1 MIILTRKDRDG
12 SMKQVLASV
21 AFILGF
27 TAASNAGAFEVNSL
41 AYINQLDGKSFS
53 KMDMA
58 AIAAPLIQIAQ
69 DLPKLNTGPGNLGL
83 VWQEGEF
90 NTASIDQTGTS
101 NVGLIRQIGYNN
113 FASITQSGHGH
124 QALIFQQGRNNTAII
139 SQR

>member
-1 MIILTRKDRDG
+1 M
-12 SMKQVLASV
+12 
-21 AFILGF
+21 
-27 TAASNAGAFEVNSL
+27 NSL
-41 AYINQLDGKSFS
+41 AYINQLDGGSFS

-69 DLPKLNTGPGNLGL
+69 ELPKLNAGPGNLGL

-90 NTASIDQTGTS
+90 NTASIDQQGAG

-113 FASITQSGHGH
+113 SAAIMQSGRGH